1 MKWKISLAIFLGL
14 VLWISID
21 LLRPVGHDLREF
33 NSPVVARL
41 DTDMWRAY
49 YERHPVKLF
58 FQLAHLMRLQFGAPY
73 WRSWGIAYQAA
84 KAAFVFKD
92 GKNRAD
98 YERALP
104 YLRHY
109 YSAIHKMSTTD
120 FDIEKA
126 AVLELEWWIVH
137 RQRATQQAGDLEAA
151 LAVSAA
157 AIYNLPAE
165 KFAEYARYRTLAMDL
180 RDNESAGDG
189 VSDSEW
195 QQIGEY
201 LQKAWQSLFVAVQ

>member
-14 VLWISID
+14 VIWISID
-21 LLRPVGHDLREF
+21 LLRPVHHDLRRF
-33 NSPVVARL
+33 NPAVVARL
-41 DTDMWRAY
+41 DTDMWRSY

-73 WRSWGIAYQAA
+73 WRSWGMAYQAA

-92 GKNRAD
+92 GKSRTD

-109 YSAIHKMSTTD
+109 YASIQKMSTTG
-120 FDIEKA
+120 FDVEKA

-137 RQRATQQAGDLEAA
+137 RQRATQQPGDLESA

-157 AIYNLPAE
+157 AIYNLDAE

-180 RDNESAGDG
+180 RDSESVGDG
-189 VSDSEW
+189 VSDAEW
-195 QQIGEY
+195 RRIEEY